1 MRIFKQRPATG
12 RSARETTS
20 LPTEHEIR
28 EMRQRAIL
36 SILRR
41 GPVRRQEELVARL
54 AERGFAVTQSSVSR
68 DLRDLGVA
76 KAGGRYLP
84 PAAPPEREEIA
95 AEIAQFVRAAR
106 PAGSNLTVVLT
117 RTGAAQRVGIELD
130 RAGWP
135 EIVGTI
141 AGDDTIF
148 VATPGTREQSRLL
161 HRLNALLAAA
171 AARPVR

>member
-1 MRIFKQRPATG
+1 
-12 RSARETTS
+12 

-28 EMRQRAIL
+28 EHRQRAIL

-41 GPVRRQEELVARL
+41 SPVRRQEELVARL
-54 AERGFAVTQSSVSR
+54 AERGFEVTQSSVSR

-84 PAAPPEREEIA
+84 PAGAQEREEID

-106 PAGSNLTVVLT
+106 PAGAHLTVLLT

-135 EIVGTI
+135 EIVGTV

-148 VATPGTREQSRLL
+148 VATPGAREQSRLL

-171 AARPVR
+171 AAEPVR